1 MNVAHCRRQGMF
13 RASAKPLPSRK
24 RGKPKLNDDTKS
36 KRHWR
41 SKRYPA
47 IITSRCSETEY
58 RELAE
63 RAANHALSLSRY
75 CIWAGQRSAP
85 PPPPPLPEQTQ
96 KLRRLLYELHKLSNN
111 VNQLAHAT
119 HSARKRNQPMPT
131 QVDFAG
137 AYDSIQA
144 LIDDI
149 RTQL

>member
-1 MNVAHCRRQGMF
+1 MF

-24 RGKPKLNDDTKS
+24 RGKPKLNDDTKP

-47 IITSRCSETEY
+47 TITIRCSETEH

-85 PPPPPLPEQTQ
+85 PPPPEQTQ
-96 KLRRLLYELHKLSNN
+96 KLRRLLYDLHKLANN
-111 VNQLAHAT
+111 VNQLAHAMN
-119 HSARKRNQPMPT
+119 SALGGNGLPPST
-131 QVDFAG
+131 ADIAAAAASLG
-137 AYDSIQA
+137 E
-144 LIDDI
+144 LIAEV
-149 RTQL
+149 RAQL